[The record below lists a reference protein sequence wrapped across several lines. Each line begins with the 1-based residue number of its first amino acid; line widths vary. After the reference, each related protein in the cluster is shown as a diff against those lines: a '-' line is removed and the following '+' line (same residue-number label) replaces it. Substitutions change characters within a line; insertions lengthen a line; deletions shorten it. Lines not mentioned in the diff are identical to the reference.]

1 MAAAPVVAGRAAAAE
16 SADREN
22 IVVTGARIRRA
33 APPARRDWNACT
45 VNDPDRSLAACR
57 RSLARGAKR
66 DAAGDLAEGLARAWS
81 GDTDGAIAA
90 FDQAIAHD
98 PRLSRAWLNRGLAWQ
113 QKGDLD
119 RALADLDRAV
129 AIAPRDPRGY
139 RQRAQLLRQ
148 RGETR
153 RAVADDARAD
163 DLDDDESPG

>member
-1 MAAAPVVAGRAAAAE
+1 MAAPVVAGRAAAE
-16 SADREN
+16 SADSEN
-22 IVVTGARIRRA
+22 IVVTAARVRRA
-33 APPARRDWNACT
+33 PPPASRDGNACT
-45 VNDPDRSLAACR
+45 VNDPNRSLAACR
-57 RSLARGAKR
+57 RSLARDARGGA
-66 DAAGDLAEGLARAWS
+66 ASDLADGLSRAWN

-90 FDQAIAHD
+90 FDQAIARD

-129 AIAPRDPRGY
+129 RLAPRDPGGY

-153 RAVADDARAD
+153 RAAADEARAD
-163 DLDDDESPG
+163 ELDAD